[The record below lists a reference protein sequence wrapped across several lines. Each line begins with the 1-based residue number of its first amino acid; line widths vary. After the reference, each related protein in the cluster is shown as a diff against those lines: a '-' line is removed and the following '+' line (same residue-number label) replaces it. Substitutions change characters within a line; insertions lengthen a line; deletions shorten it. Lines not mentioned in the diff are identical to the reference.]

1 LSRQAKI
8 GNGYWILGTRYQGL
22 VIMPVQSEKIDYQ
35 VVHAIAGRIRMRVP
49 HLRTD
54 PDYGDR
60 LQQLIKSL
68 DAVTDVRV
76 NSANASVVVQYNSA
90 DIENKVMQRELATCI
105 QKAEQTET
113 TAPEPS
119 VEPVAERTEQND
131 VVIEDVSLATEQP
144 EEDVAQTTNKS
155 AAIQVTD
162 EYLSQIDDQFPI
174 NVDLENKLFEIGI
187 PALQILQPLNVELK
201 KFAAEHEKNTD
212 LQRIKL
218 DLEAFLREGG
228 FLINGKAHGKFR
240 ETFIVNPIT
249 RRKHHTPWISITA
262 VGIAELDATVVDET
276 INVNLTKLKVS
287 GDSGKW
293 YKVLVKYA
301 FEYLF
306 KTKLVAKINDTL
318 SKIDGAK
325 VQQLFFQ
332 LKGNEKVRAKTQK
345 LGLTPE
351 KLDKLLELVEV
362 NARVSP
368 DYLWLYVQL

>member
-1 LSRQAKI
+1 
-8 GNGYWILGTRYQGL
+8 
-22 VIMPVQSEKIDYQ
+22 MPVQSPKVDYQ
-35 VVHAIAGRIRMRVP
+35 VVHAITGRIRIRVP
-49 HLRTD
+49 RLKTD

-60 LQQLIKSL
+60 LQQIVKSL
-68 DAVTDVRV
+68 DVVTDVRV
-76 NSANASVVVQYNSA
+76 NAANASVVVQYNSA

-131 VVIEDVSLATEQP
+131 VVI
-144 EEDVAQTTNKS
+144 EDVAQTTNKS

-212 LQRIKL
+212 LQRIQL

-249 RRKHHTPWISITA
+249 RRKHHTPWMSIAA

-293 YKVLVKYA
+293 YKELVKYA

-306 KTKLVAKINDTL
+306 KTKLVAKINDAL

-325 VQQLFFQ
+325 VQQIFFQ

-351 KLDKLLELVEV
+351 KLDELLELVEV

>member
-1 LSRQAKI
+1 
-8 GNGYWILGTRYQGL
+8 
-22 VIMPVQSEKIDYQ
+22 MPVQSPKVDYQ
-35 VVHAIAGRIRMRVP
+35 VVHAIAGRIRIKIPR
-49 HLRTD
+49 LKID
-54 PDYGDR
+54 PDYSDR
-60 LQQLIKSL
+60 LQQIVKSL
-68 DAVTDVRV
+68 DVVTDVRV
-76 NSANASVVVQYNSA
+76 NAANASIVVQYNSA
-90 DIENKVMQRELATCI
+90 EIENKVMQTELATCI
-105 QKAEQTET
+105 QQAD
-113 TAPEPS
+113 
-119 VEPVAERTEQND
+119 VEPGTATTEQND
-131 VVIEDVSLATEQP
+131 VVIEDVSPATEQP
-144 EEDVAQTTNKS
+144 QEDVAEATNKS
-155 AAIQVTD
+155 AGIQLTE

-187 PALQILQPLNVELK
+187 PAIQILQPLNAELD
-201 KFAAEHEKNTD
+201 KFAAEHQKNTD

-218 DLEAFLREGG
+218 NLEAFLREGG

-249 RRKHHTPWISITA
+249 RKKHHTPWMSIAA
-262 VGIAELDATVVDET
+262 VGIAELDATVIDET

-293 YKVLVKYA
+293 YKELVKYA

-351 KLDKLLELVEV
+351 KLDELLELVEV
-362 NARVSP
+362 NARISP